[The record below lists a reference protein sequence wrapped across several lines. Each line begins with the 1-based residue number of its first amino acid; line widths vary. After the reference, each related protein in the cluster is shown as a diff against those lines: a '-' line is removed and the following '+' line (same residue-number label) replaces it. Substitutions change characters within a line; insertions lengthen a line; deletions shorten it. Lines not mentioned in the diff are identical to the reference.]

1 MPQNI
6 SKGRGL
12 ENQEPS
18 LPPYRSAGRAEGG
31 IGLAIWTLGIYREF
45 EEWVCKILIKCSD
58 ISHCT
63 VRPFFGN
70 KNSFVSCNVSYNVY
84 CYKKE
89 IWICSLCTVA
99 VGQDRTP
106 AALM

>member
-1 MPQNI
+1 MSQNI

-18 LPPYRSAGRAEGG
+18 LPPYRSAGRADRG
-31 IGLAIWTLGIYREF
+31 IILATWALGIYTEF

-63 VRPFFGN
+63 VRLLFPIMYPILYTVTRERFG
-70 KNSFVSCNVSYNVY
+70 SAPCARWLWARI
-84 CYKKE
+84 E
-89 IWICSLCTVA
+89 L
-99 VGQDRTP
+99 P
-106 AALM
+106 PL